1 MDPRYYKILNDT
13 FRTNLD
19 ESNTAIEETL
29 ESIIE
34 LDGSKAPY
42 DDIILSLD
50 ADIFNEVGNVNSKII
65 DVASAYQDR
74 INVGCR
80 TDVFW
85 RVTGVAGTVYTLVA
99 TKLSL
104 AGYAG
109 TLPTVEYF
117 DGSTITSYD
126 NFDIFGFDSEPAYGI
141 KYYDEPLTEDLED
154 TFVTSFT
161 GIIESGSSEL
171 ITLSPV
177 GSSSTIGISTSSG
190 QLVISSK
197 QDVLPSSS
205 NIIGIGTTTLSR
217 SILGISTETPVT
229 TLTLDSIAIG
239 DASAPESDG
248 SYVTFTVLS
257 SVSDLNIEY
266 YDLLSEKDPSIPQ
279 IIGIITSG
287 NLGIGVSIQYD
298 NSGFEP
304 NVIAWNPDAFDPDAF
319 DEENP
324 TVTTSEP
331 EVGAG
336 NFYFPV
342 GFSSYPITLSGE
354 RVSVGF
360 VTTVNI
366 SQIAGILSSTS
377 PCPTQETNLTNAI
390 NTLNI
395 AKSDIASGISTL
407 NYKIDVS
414 NTFREQR
421 KEIQSEI
428 WTLRQ
433 QIAEFR
439 ADIIKFDKALNFLG
453 VSTVTD
459 IILET
464 P

>member
-1 MDPRYYKILNDT
+1 MDPRYYKVLNDT
-13 FRTNLD
+13 FRTNLN
-19 ESNTAIEETL
+19 ESTTAIEETL

-50 ADIFNEVGNVNSKII
+50 VDIFNEVRNTNLKIL

-85 RVTGVAGTVYTLVA
+85 RVTGVAGTFYTLVA
-99 TKLSL
+99 TQLSL

-117 DGSTITSYD
+117 DGVGITTYS

-141 KYYDEPLTEDLED
+141 KYYDEPLTIDIED

-161 GIIESGSSEL
+161 GFIDFGSSEL

-177 GSSSTIGISTSSG
+177 GSSSTIGISSG

-205 NIIGIGTTTLSR
+205 NIIGIGSTTLSR
-217 SILGISTETPVT
+217 SILGISTETPVI
-229 TLTLDSIAIG
+229 TLTLDSIAVG
-239 DASAPESDG
+239 DAAAPESDG

-257 SVSDLNIEY
+257 SVSELDLEY
-266 YDLLSEKDPSIPQ
+266 YELLSEKDPFIPQ
-279 IIGIITSG
+279 IIGIVTSG
-287 NLGIGVSIQYD
+287 NLGIGVSIEYD

-304 NVIAWNPDAFDPDAF
+304 NVIAWNPDAFD
-319 DEENP
+319 EEEP
-324 TVTTSEP
+324 STFEP

-336 NFYFPV
+336 NFYYTV

-360 VTTVNI
+360 VTTINT
-366 SQIAGILSSTS
+366 SQFAGILSTS
-377 PCPTQETNLTNAI
+377 ASCTTQETNLTNAI
-390 NTLNI
+390 NELNT
-395 AKSDIASGISTL
+395 AKSDISSGISTL

-428 WTLRQ
+428 WALRQ
-433 QIAEFR
+433 QIAAFR
-439 ADIIKFDKALNFLG
+439 GDIIKFDKVINFLG

>member
-19 ESNTAIEETL
+19 ESNTAIQDIL

-42 DDIILSLD
+42 DDIILSID
-50 ADIFNEVGNVNSKII
+50 ADIFNEIASVNSKIV
-65 DVASAYQDR
+65 DVSSAYQDR

-85 RVTGVAGTVYTLVA
+85 RVTGVAGTVYSLVA

-109 TLPTVEYF
+109 TLPDVQYF
-117 DGSTITSYD
+117 NGVGIVTYNNYD
-126 NFDIFGFDSEPAYGI
+126 TFGFSTESVYGI

-154 TFVTSFT
+154 TFVTSFK
-161 GIIESGSSEL
+161 GIIEFGSNKL
-171 ITLSPV
+171 TTLSIV
-177 GSSSTIGISTSSG
+177 GSSSTIGISTG
-190 QLVISSK
+190 QLVTSSK
-197 QDVLPSSS
+197 EGVLPTSS

-217 SILGISTETPVT
+217 SILGISTGSVVT
-229 TLTLDSIAIG
+229 QLTLDTNSVG
-239 DASAPESDG
+239 VASAPESDG

-257 SVSDLNIEY
+257 SVSELDLEY
-266 YDLLSEKDPSIPQ
+266 YDSLSEKDPSIPQ

-287 NLGIGVSIQYD
+287 NLGIGVSIKYD
-298 NSGFEP
+298 NSGLPP

-324 TVTTSEP
+324 IVTTSEP

-336 NFYFPV
+336 KFYFPV
-342 GFSSYPITLSGE
+342 GFSTYPVTLSGQ
-354 RVSVGF
+354 RVAVGF
-360 VTTVNI
+360 GTTVFD
-366 SQIAGILSSTS
+366 SQLSSIVATSS
-377 PCPTQETNLTNAI
+377 PCSTQETNLTNAI
-390 NTLNI
+390 NLLNT

-407 NYKIDVS
+407 NYKIDVA
-414 NTFREQR
+414 NTFREKR
-421 KEIQSEI
+421 KEIQSQI

-433 QIAEFR
+433 EIAIFR
-439 ADIIKFDKALNFLG
+439 ADIIKSEKALNYLG

-459 IILET
+459 IIL
-464 P
+464 

>member
-1 MDPRYYKILNDT
+1 MDPRYYKVLNDT
-13 FRTNLD
+13 FRTNLN
-19 ESNTAIEETL
+19 ESTTAIEETL

-50 ADIFNEVGNVNSKII
+50 VDIFNEVRNTNLKIL

-85 RVTGVAGTVYTLVA
+85 RVTGVAGTFYTLVA
-99 TKLSL
+99 TQLSL

-117 DGSTITSYD
+117 DGVGITTYS

-141 KYYDEPLTEDLED
+141 KYYDEPLTIDIED

-161 GIIESGSSEL
+161 GFIDFGSSEL

-177 GSSSTIGISTSSG
+177 GSSSTIGISSG

-205 NIIGIGTTTLSR
+205 NIIGIGSTTLSR
-217 SILGISTETPVT
+217 SILGISTETPVI
-229 TLTLDSIAIG
+229 TLTLDSIAVG
-239 DASAPESDG
+239 DAAAPESDG

-257 SVSDLNIEY
+257 SVEDLNLEY
-266 YDLLSEKDPSIPQ
+266 YELLSEKDPFIPQ
-279 IIGIITSG
+279 IIGIVTSG
-287 NLGIGVSIQYD
+287 NLGIGVSIEYD

-304 NVIAWNPDAFDPDAF
+304 NVIAWNPDAFD
-319 DEENP
+319 EEEP
-324 TVTTSEP
+324 STFEP

-336 NFYFPV
+336 NFYYTV

-360 VTTVNI
+360 VTTINT
-366 SQIAGILSSTS
+366 SQFAGILSTS
-377 PCPTQETNLTNAI
+377 ASCTTQETNLTNAI
-390 NTLNI
+390 NELNT
-395 AKSDIASGISTL
+395 AKSDISSGISTL

-428 WTLRQ
+428 WALRQ
-433 QIAEFR
+433 QIAAFR
-439 ADIIKFDKALNFLG
+439 GDIIKFDKVINFLG

>member
-13 FRTNLD
+13 FRTNLN

-50 ADIFNEVGNVNSKII
+50 ADIFNEIRNTNLKIV
-65 DVASAYQDR
+65 DVASAYRDR
-74 INVGCR
+74 INAGCR

-85 RVTGVAGTVYTLVA
+85 RVTGVAGTEYTLVA
-99 TKLSL
+99 TQLSL

-117 DGSTITSYD
+117 DGVGITTYS

-141 KYYDEPLTEDLED
+141 KYYDEPLTIDIED

-161 GIIESGSSEL
+161 GFIDFGSSEL
-171 ITLSPV
+171 ITISPV
-177 GSSSTIGISTSSG
+177 GSSSTIGISSG

-197 QDVLPSSS
+197 PDVLPSSS
-205 NIIGIGTTTLSR
+205 NIIGIGSTTLSR
-217 SILGISTETPVT
+217 SILGISTETPVI
-229 TLTLDSIAIG
+229 TLTLDSIAVG
-239 DASAPESDG
+239 DAAAPESDG

-257 SVSDLNIEY
+257 SVEDLNLEY
-266 YDLLSEKDPSIPQ
+266 YELLSEKDPFIPQ
-279 IIGIITSG
+279 IIGIVTSG

-304 NVIAWNPDAFDPDAF
+304 NVIAWNPDAL
-319 DEENP
+319 DEEEP
-324 TVTTSEP
+324 STFEP

-336 NFYFPV
+336 NFYYTV

-360 VTTVNI
+360 VTTINT
-366 SQIAGILSSTS
+366 SQFAGILSTSS

-390 NTLNI
+390 NELNT

-428 WTLRQ
+428 WALRQ
-433 QIAEFR
+433 QIAAFR
-439 ADIIKFDKALNFLG
+439 GDIIKFDKVLNYLG
-453 VSTVTD
+453 VSTVTN
-459 IILET
+459 IVL
-464 P
+464 

>member
-1 MDPRYYKILNDT
+1 MDPRYYKVLNDT

-19 ESNTAIEETL
+19 ESIAAIEETL

-85 RVTGVAGTVYTLVA
+85 RVTGVAGTEYTLVA
-99 TKLSL
+99 TQLSL

-117 DGSTITSYD
+117 DGVGITTYS

-161 GIIESGSSEL
+161 GIIDLGSSEL

-177 GSSSTIGISTSSG
+177 GSSSTIGISTFSG

-217 SILGISTETPVT
+217 SILGISTETPVI
-229 TLTLDSIAIG
+229 TLTLDSIAVG

-257 SVSDLNIEY
+257 SVSELDLEY
-266 YDLLSEKDPSIPQ
+266 YDLLSEKDPFIPQ

-287 NLGIGVSIQYD
+287 NLGIGVSIEYD

-304 NVIAWNPDAFDPDAF
+304 NVIAWNPDAFD
-319 DEENP
+319 EEEP
-324 TVTTSEP
+324 STFEP

-336 NFYFPV
+336 NFYYTV

-360 VTTVNI
+360 VTTINT
-366 SQIAGILSSTS
+366 SQFAGILSTS
-377 PCPTQETNLTNAI
+377 ASCTTQETNLTNAI

-395 AKSDIASGISTL
+395 AKSDITSGISTL

-421 KEIQSEI
+421 KEIQSQIWASRQEI
-428 WTLRQ
+428 
-433 QIAEFR
+433 ASFR